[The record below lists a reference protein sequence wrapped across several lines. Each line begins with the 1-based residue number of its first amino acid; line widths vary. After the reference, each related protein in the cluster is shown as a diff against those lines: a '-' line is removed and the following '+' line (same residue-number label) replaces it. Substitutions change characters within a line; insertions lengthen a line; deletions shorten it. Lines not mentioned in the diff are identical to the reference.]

1 VSHLDDRSP
10 LSASSPDATP
20 VGNSHAAHTRDIVV
34 IGASAGG
41 VEALSALMGGLPPNL
56 PASVF
61 VVLHL
66 MGGRSMLAPILSRSG
81 PLPASAALD
90 RERFSR
96 SHIYVSPPDFHMVLE
111 EGVIRLTQGPREKGC
126 RPAIDPLFRSAAA
139 VYGPRVIGVVLSGL
153 LHDGSEGLAAVK
165 EHGGLA
171 VVQDPADAKYSAM
184 PSAAIAA
191 TGVDSV
197 APVDRIASV
206 LVDLVS
212 APIPSAPIPSAAVP
226 SAEEG

>member
-1 VSHLDDRSP
+1 
-10 LSASSPDATP
+10 
-20 VGNSHAAHTRDIVV
+20 VV

-41 VEALSALMGGLPPNL
+41 VEALSVLMSGLPPDL
-56 PASVF
+56 PAAVF

-90 RERFSR
+90 REQFAH
-96 SHIYVSPPDFHMVLE
+96 SHIYVSPPDFHMTLE
-111 EGVIRLTQGPREKGC
+111 ENYIRLTQGPREKGC

-153 LHDGSEGLAAVK
+153 LHDGSEGLSAVK
-165 EHGGLA
+165 SHGGLA
-171 VVQDPADAKYSAM
+171 IVQDPSDAKYSAM
-184 PSAAIAA
+184 PTAAIAA
-191 TGVDSV
+191 TDIDSV
-197 APVDRIASV
+197 APVDRIARV

-212 APIPSAPIPSAAVP
+212 PPVSSAAV
-226 SAEEG
+226 AEEE

>member
-1 VSHLDDRSP
+1 M
-10 LSASSPDATP
+10 
-20 VGNSHAAHTRDIVV
+20 V

-41 VEALSALMGGLPPNL
+41 VEALSVLMGGLPPHF

-90 RERFSR
+90 REQFAH
-96 SHIYVSPPDFHMVLE
+96 SHIYVSPPDVHMVLE
-111 EGVIRLTQGPREKGC
+111 RSLIRLTNSPREKGC

-139 VYGPRVIGVVLSGL
+139 VYGPRVIGVILSGL
-153 LHDGSEGLAAVK
+153 LHDGSEGLSIVK
-165 EHGGLA
+165 RHGGLA
-171 VVQDPADAKYSAM
+171 VVQDPSDAKYSPM

-191 TGVDSV
+191 TDVDVV

-206 LVDLVS
+206 LTRLVTS
-212 APIPSAPIPSAAVP
+212 PIPATTVP
-226 SAEEG
+226 GAEEG

>member
-1 VSHLDDRSP
+1 MAHSDDRSP
-10 LSASSPDATP
+10 LLTP
-20 VGNSHAAHTRDIVV
+20 PSGESQPGSDTALPIHDIIV

-41 VEALSALMGGLPPNL
+41 VEALSVLMGGLPPDL

-90 RERFSR
+90 HERFSR
-96 SHIYVSPPDFHMVLE
+96 SHIYVSPPDVHMVLE
-111 EGVIRLTQGPREKGC
+111 HAHIRLTQGPREKGC

-153 LHDGSEGLAAVK
+153 LHDGSEGLAAIK
-165 EHGGLA
+165 AHGGLA
-171 VVQDPADAKYSAM
+171 VVQTPSDAKYSAM
-184 PSAAIAA
+184 PSAAIAS
-191 TGVDSV
+191 THVDSV
-197 APVDRIASV
+197 EPVDRIAAV

-212 APIPSAPIPSAAVP
+212 APIPSAALPGGK
-226 SAEEG
+226 EG

>member
-1 VSHLDDRSP
+1 MS
-10 LSASSPDATP
+10 
-20 VGNSHAAHTRDIVV
+20 RDIVV

-41 VEALSALMGGLPPNL
+41 VEALSTLMGGLPADL
-56 PASVF
+56 PAAVF

-81 PLPASAALD
+81 SLAATAAED
-90 RERFSR
+90 RERFVR
-96 SHIYVSPPDFHMVLE
+96 SHIYVAPPDVHMVLDD
-111 EGVIRLTQGPREKGC
+111 GVIRLTNGPREKGC
-126 RPAIDPLFRSAAA
+126 RPAIDPLFRSAAS

-153 LHDGSEGLAAVK
+153 LHDGAVGLGVIK

-171 VVQDPADAKYSAM
+171 VVQDPDDAKYGAM

-191 TGVDSV
+191 TDVDRI
-197 APVDRIASV
+197 APVDRIPGV

-212 APIPSAPIPSAAVP
+212 ESIPASAVP
-226 SAEEG
+226 RREGEEE